1 VLMALWCDIAYM
13 NSTSS
18 ISIRPARRDDF
29 TALWALAG
37 LDDADGVPAEPLL
50 VAERDGEIVAARSVA
65 DGATIADPFQRT
77 ADAVELL
84 HLRASQQ
91 LPRRAE
97 RSRGRLLAR
106 LRGRP
111 AAVAAH

>member
-1 VLMALWCDIAYM
+1 MALWCDIAYM

-50 VAERDGEIVAARSVA
+50 VAERDGEIVAALSLA
-65 DGATIADPFQRT
+65 SGDAIADPFQRT
-77 ADAVELL
+77 ADAVQLL
-84 HLRASQQ
+84 SLRASQ
-91 LPRRAE
+91 LPRREE
-97 RSRGRLLAR
+97 RSRSRLLGR